1 MMILIEA
8 NDDVAELNRVI
19 SELVAVGQIREDKYG
34 GILKIGDLIYHNSV
48 FYEENNDE
56 AFSRF
61 YAIISNAALS
71 VEERCDL
78 ILGI

>member
-1 MMILIEA
+1 MILIKA

-19 SELVAVGQIREDKYG
+19 GELAAVGQVREDKYG

-61 YAIISNAALS
+61 YAIITNATLS

>member
-1 MMILIEA
+1 MMILIKA

-19 SELVAVGQIREDKYG
+19 SELAGVGQIREDKYG

-48 FYEENNDE
+48 FYEENSDE

-61 YAIISNAALS
+61 YAIISNAALG

-78 ILGI
+78 ILGN